1 MQNHAYTN
9 ALSVKKYI
17 IIIVCENIIGFM
29 FFDKNDDKHIYILH
43 TYCVYIIFYVQFK
56 CSLKFVRQVKKYMT
70 SFTY

>member
-29 FFDKNDDKHIYILH
+29 FFDKNDDKHIYIPIACTLYFMFNLN
-43 TYCVYIIFYVQFK
+43 TVL
-56 CSLKFVRQVKKYMT
+56 SSFVK
-70 SFTY
+70 

>member
-29 FFDKNDDKHIYILH
+29 FFDKNDDKHIYIIPIACTL
-43 TYCVYIIFYVQFK
+43 YFMFNLNAVL
-56 CSLKFVRQVKKYMT
+56 SSFVK
-70 SFTY
+70 